1 MDDRDT
7 RERGT
12 AAVEARRALPSFTP
26 GPADEFR
33 QELMVR
39 YLQAM
44 ASHTADTA
52 TPTPAGQP
60 GAGAARRA
68 AEGART
74 GTALQVDHLMRRSV
88 VTVTADTPLPDIA
101 RMLARRRTGAVP
113 VVDDDRRVVGVV
125 AESDL
130 LARVASLAGPEEEPG
145 LFGRLLGRRQ
155 HPGAEGTTAA
165 SLMTTP
171 PLTVHPWTGV
181 VDAAR
186 MAARRRVRQVFV
198 VDHKGRLAG
207 VVSRNELLQALVRDD
222 AAIRAEIRSRV
233 LRDELLIDPARV
245 TVGVRNGTVT
255 LTGSLDEALI
265 PRLTR
270 AVADIP
276 DVTGVEDRLTAV

>member
-7 RERGT
+7 RERGA
-12 AAVEARRALPSFTP
+12 AAVEARRGVPSFAP
-26 GPADEFR
+26 RPADEFR
-33 QELMVR
+33 QDLMVR

-44 ASHTADTA
+44 ASHAADA
-52 TPTPAGQP
+52 GTPAPAGRP
-60 GAGAARRA
+60 GAGPARRP
-68 AEGART
+68 AEREAK

-88 VTVTADTPLPDIA
+88 VTVSADTPLPDIA

-113 VVDDDRRVVGVV
+113 VVDGDRRVIGVV

-155 HPGAEGTTAA
+155 PPGGEGTTAA

-181 VDAAR
+181 VEAAR

-222 AAIRAEIRSRV
+222 EAIREEIRSRV
-233 LRDELLIDPARV
+233 LRDELRVDPARV

-265 PRLTR
+265 LRLTQ
-270 AVADIP
+270 AVARIP
-276 DVTGVEDRLTAV
+276 DVTGVEDRLTVV